1 MIPTD
6 PVVVSSVI
14 KFKETC
20 LIRNRF
26 TLPAIYPDFVQENFA
41 NGKILNSVVKC
52 NNVDF

>member
-6 PVVVSSVI
+6 TVVVNSII

-20 LIRNRF
+20 LIRDRF
-26 TLPAIYPDFVQENFA
+26 TLPAIYPDFVQESLA
-41 NGKILNSVVKC
+41 NGKILNSVIKY